1 MILILYSKLL
11 NLFNFSTEAA
21 DFFINF
27 LQGRSQYTK
36 CDGRSSDF
44 TNVIGGVPQG
54 TVGGPKLFNL
64 YNNDLADI
72 VCNCL
77 MSTYADDV
85 QLLFSC
91 LITDADKCIEN
102 INRNLRNI
110 SEWGK
115 YNGILLNV
123 SKTNVLL
130 LGQSNDLRS
139 IDIGTSPPIKLDDII
154 LSYCTS
160 VKNLGVYFD
169 PTLSWD
175 VHIRSISKTIMSNIY
190 ALNMHRNF
198 IPRKLKPKLV
208 QSLLFPHFFYCDVV
222 YLDINQSHCAK
233 LNKLQNACIRYACHV
248 RKYDHVSPS
257 YKALKWQRLNV
268 LRQFHVLC
276 LVYKAIHCPNF
287 PNYLKKLFVSL
298 SESHGR
304 TTRSKD
310 TFILKLPKY
319 KLNAFKFSFV
329 CTAIRL
335 WNSLHV
341 SIRSA
346 SSLNQFKV
354 LYSAKYFE

>member
-1 MILILYSKLL
+1 
-11 NLFNFSTEAA
+11 
-21 DFFINF
+21 
-27 LQGRSQYTK
+27 
-36 CDGRSSDF
+36 
-44 TNVIGGVPQG
+44 
-54 TVGGPKLFNL
+54 
-64 YNNDLADI
+64 
-72 VCNCL
+72 

-91 LITDADKCIEN
+91 LITDVDKCIEN
-102 INRNLRNI
+102 INRNLHNI

-115 YNGILLNV
+115 SNGILLNV

-130 LGQSNDLRS
+130 LGQPNDLHS
-139 IDIGTSPPIKLDDII
+139 LDMDTLPSIKLDDMK

-169 PTLSWD
+169 PTLSWY
-175 VHIRSISKTIMSNIY
+175 VHMRSISKTIMSNIY
-190 ALNMHRNF
+190 ALNRHRNF
-198 IPRKLKPKLV
+198 IPRDLKPKLV

-233 LNKLQNACIRYACHV
+233 LNKLQNACVRYACNL

-257 YKALKWQRLNV
+257 YKALNWQRMSV
-268 LRQFHVLC
+268 LRQFRVLC
-276 LVYKAIHCPNF
+276 LVFKAIHCPGF
-287 PNYLKKLFVSL
+287 PIYLKKLFVSL

-310 TFILKLPKY
+310 NLILKLPKY
-319 KLNAFKFSFV
+319 KLNVFKFSFV

-335 WNSLHV
+335 WHSLHV

-346 SSLNQFKV
+346 TSLNQFKV